1 MFQMRLSTYFLRELR
16 RRNSIRSGAV
26 FIGIVGDNQLDHLNA
41 ELRCV
46 GLMDYTIRIPRL
58 DKSRRLAM
66 INTLLPSSLCLGQ
79 GDDVKSWLCEQT
91 ASYSAADLHSLCSTL
106 IHCTTP
112 TRESFST
119 TDSPSLADTSSKFIT
134 TELCKAH
141 LSTTSP
147 SSSRELHPVQ
157 PLEGGFA
164 SLFGVGRLIER
175 VKESIIQPLLHPEVY
190 QLYNL
195 QPPSG
200 ALFYGLSGTG
210 KSAMVQAIAAELKNQ
225 VQVIEISCTDILGKV
240 GLDESVNYYWLTPRI
255 INNQAFVGSF
265 VVLGR
270 FGEETT

>member
-16 RRNSIRSGAV
+16 RRNSVRSGAV
-26 FIGIVGDNQLDHLNA
+26 FIGIVGDNQLGNLNA

-58 DKSRRLAM
+58 DKSRRLAL
-66 INTLLPSSLCLGQ
+66 INTLLPPSLFPDQ
-79 GDDVKSWLCEQT
+79 GDVKSWLCEQT
-91 ASYSAADLHSLCSTL
+91 ASYSAADLHSLCSAL

-112 TRESFST
+112 TRESFPT
-119 TDSPSLADTSSKFIT
+119 TDTPSLADMSNKLLTK
-134 TELCKAH
+134 ELCKAH
-141 LSTTSP
+141 LSTTAP

-164 SLFGVGRLIER
+164 SLFGVGGLVER
-175 VKESIIQPLLHPEVY
+175 VRESIIQPLLHPEVY

-225 VQVIEISCTDILGKV
+225 VQVVEISCTDILGKV
-240 GLDESVNYYWLTPRI
+240 GLGENGI
-255 INNQAFVGSF
+255 IGKLSISIIKYSSDD
-265 VVLGR
+265 L
-270 FGEETT
+270 